1 MQKKKK
7 CSYVKFGN
15 FAYNW
20 KLRATGFRTG
30 NSFEF
35 FSTFWRIILSLFFVF
50 DLLSSLRVSLEGIV
64 NNRYRLQGLR
74 KDETVY
80 YWIGRDNTPVTYEIR
95 RLSSGA
101 VSQTINLS
109 GLRPPVDINNPYEF
123 HAMMYAVCR
132 NVIPRSHDSRPNVP
146 RGTPQQLNIF

>member
-1 MQKKKK
+1 MEI
-7 CSYVKFGN
+7 SHIIGNYERPVFVLATHLNFLVLFGVL
-15 FAYNW
+15 FC
-20 KLRATGFRTG
+20 
-30 NSFEF
+30 
-35 FSTFWRIILSLFFVF
+35 LSFFVF